1 MLYFVLTVFAIIL
14 IWYIAKP
21 LPSDPSQQ
29 PVEIPAVDY
38 DRLQYF
44 GACDNGN
51 YVSVW
56 PLDRG
61 DVAFECNIVGCY
73 FRNGIQN
80 YVGEFKGY
88 LMAEPGN
95 RHDSNAI
102 KVMADDGHH
111 VGYIPR
117 NLTKKIREFRRLPC
131 DCYGFIDIRMGDEGP
146 LFFTCLYLKY

>member
-1 MLYFVLTVFAIIL
+1 MIYFVLTVFAIGL
-14 IWYIAKP
+14 IWYTFKP
-21 LPSDPSQQ
+21 VPGRAPQE
-29 PVEIPAVDY
+29 PVQIPTIDY
-38 DRLQYF
+38 DHLQYF
-44 GACDNGN
+44 GARDNGN

-61 DVAFECNIVGCY
+61 DVAFECNMTGCY
-73 FRNGIQN
+73 YRNDIQN

-102 KVMADDGHH
+102 KVMAADGHC

-117 NLTKKIREFRRLPC
+117 NKTKAIRENHRLPC
-131 DCYGFIDIRMGDEGP
+131 DCYFFIDIRMGDEGP
-146 LFFTCLYLKY
+146 LFFTCVYLKY

>member
-1 MLYFVLTVFAIIL
+1 MIYFVLTVFSIGL
-14 IWYIAKP
+14 IWYIFKP
-21 LPSDPSQQ
+21 VPGSAPQSSVQI
-29 PVEIPAVDY
+29 PEIDY

-44 GACDNGN
+44 GARDNGN

-61 DVAFECNIVGCY
+61 DVAFECNMVGCY
-73 FRNGIQN
+73 YRNDIAN
-80 YVGEFKGY
+80 YVGESKGY

-102 KVMADDGHH
+102 KVMAADGHC

-117 NLTKKIREFRRLPC
+117 NKTKAIRENHRLPC
-131 DCYGFIDIRMGDEGP
+131 DCYFFIDIRMGDEGP
-146 LFFTCLYLKY
+146 LFFTCVYLKY

>member
-21 LPSDPSQQ
+21 VPSDPSQQ

-44 GACDNGN
+44 GARDNGN

-95 RHDSNAI
+95 
-102 KVMADDGHH
+102 
-111 VGYIPR
+111 P
-117 NLTKKIREFRRLPC
+117 P
-131 DCYGFIDIRMGDEGP
+131 
-146 LFFTCLYLKY
+146 